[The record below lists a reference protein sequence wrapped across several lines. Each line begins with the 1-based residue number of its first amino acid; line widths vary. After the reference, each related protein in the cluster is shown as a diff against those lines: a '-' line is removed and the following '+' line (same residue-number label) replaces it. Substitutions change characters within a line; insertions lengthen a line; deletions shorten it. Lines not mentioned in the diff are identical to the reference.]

1 MAVTMGNRPL
11 ERWLVVLV
19 AIHSAAVG
27 IVLLGAPRWAA
38 AIGGWGDVDS
48 TFFIRQGGAFHIV
61 VAAGYLMEYFR
72 HRTVGL
78 LLTAKTLATFF
89 LVFSWLA
96 DISGPWALPFAALG
110 DALMAVV
117 VFWAHRGMKGSSQL

>member
-1 MAVTMGNRPL
+1 MTTDRRSL

-19 AIHSAAVG
+19 ALHSVVVG
-27 IVLLGAPRWAA
+27 VVLLGAPRWAA
-38 AIGGWGDVDS
+38 VLGGWGEVD
-48 TFFIRQGGAFHIV
+48 TVFFIRQGGAFHLV

-78 LLTAKTLATFF
+78 LLTAKALATVF

-96 DISGPWALPFAALG
+96 DLSGAWALPFAALG
-110 DALMAVV
+110 DGLMAVLV
-117 VFWAHRGMKGSSQL
+117 LLVHRRVGRTS